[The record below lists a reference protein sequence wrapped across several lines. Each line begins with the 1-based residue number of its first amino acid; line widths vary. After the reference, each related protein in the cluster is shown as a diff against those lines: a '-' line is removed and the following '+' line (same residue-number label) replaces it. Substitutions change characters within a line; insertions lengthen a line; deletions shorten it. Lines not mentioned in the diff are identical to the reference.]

1 MYTHLYKNIYPVSIC
16 PQANSYLLSYIN
28 PVLICTQANS
38 CPLSYI
44 YPVLI
49 CCRERLGKGAG
60 RPCDNN

>member
-1 MYTHLYKNIYPVSIC
+1 MYTHLYKNIY
-16 PQANSYLLSYIN
+16 

-49 CCRERLGKGAG
+49 CCREPPGKGAG
-60 RPCDNN
+60 HPCDNN